1 MSKLLDNNLETNAA
15 ATLEAQ
21 IPSMLEH
28 ARTACSTNGDLSSE
42 CAAAW
47 DAVEEVQAASA
58 DRRLQPKTS
67 LDRYCDERPDA
78 AECRIYDV

>member
-1 MSKLLDNNLETNAA
+1 MSKLLETNSAS
-15 ATLEAQ
+15 TLEEQ
-21 IPSMLEH
+21 LPSMLEQ

-47 DAVEEVQAASA
+47 DAVEEVQAATA
-58 DRRLQPKTS
+58 DQRFHAKTS

-78 AECRIYDV
+78 LECRIYDV